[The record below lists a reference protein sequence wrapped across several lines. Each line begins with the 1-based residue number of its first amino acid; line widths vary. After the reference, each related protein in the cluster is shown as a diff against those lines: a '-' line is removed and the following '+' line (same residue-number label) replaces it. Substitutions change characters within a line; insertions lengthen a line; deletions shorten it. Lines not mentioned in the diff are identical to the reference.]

1 MVIRIKRCPSW
12 NPLYLRI
19 LTMAQNFAIAPTS
32 QLITLITTLS
42 YVESITI
49 TSTSKTWSSQVMYK
63 LVHNDILDVR
73 AYHHFLH
80 TMCPLFQM
88 KAYMTLLM
96 VSCVVI
102 HWPLN
107 RQCARCMPNVS
118 NPCPHSHTKRLNVEG
133 WIKPRQKCIIEVK
146 VKCAMQNKW
155 IDGLTIKYNPT
166 FLPEQEWQ

>member
-1 MVIRIKRCPSW
+1 
-12 NPLYLRI
+12 
-19 LTMAQNFAIAPTS
+19 MARNFATTPIG
-32 QLITLITTLS
+32 QLVTFITIVS

-49 TSTSKTWSSQVMYK
+49 TSTTKTWSSQVMYK
-63 LVHNDILDVR
+63 WIHNETFDVR
-73 AYHHFLH
+73 AYHCFLH
-80 TMCPLFQM
+80 TMCPLFQV

-102 HWPLN
+102 RWPPN
-107 RQCARCMPNVS
+107 RQCARCMRDVF
-118 NPCPHSHTKRLNVEG
+118 NPCPHSHMKRLNVKG

-166 FLPEQEWQ
+166 LLPEQKQM